1 MAVSDRLRSAILSG
15 TSTKVRRSSVREP
28 AMRAYR
34 RTASLVFTGPP
45 PKVFSNSIPKSGTHL
60 MAHLLGQVPK
70 LWYSGIQT
78 SDAHYR
84 SDLHDPGDGL
94 GEFHLDRFTGMLR
107 SVRNGQFV
115 TCHFAHLPGVT
126 AALAENGFSS
136 MFMIRDPRDVAVSL
150 SHYYRTLDRLPG
162 HHRFSAMT
170 TEQQIDATIDGL
182 PYAEGD
188 GRVPAMADR
197 LRRFEAWLDDPAT
210 LVIRFEDLIGARG
223 GGSAET
229 QRETIRKVLAH
240 CSRPTDDA
248 LVDKIAGKV
257 FSENSATF
265 RKGAIGDWRNH
276 FTDEQ
281 AARFA
286 ELAGPL
292 LGKYGYDA

>member
-1 MAVSDRLRSAILSG
+1 MNVIDLIQ
-15 TSTKVRRSSVREP
+15 KEQEKPSVPEFR
-28 AMRAYR
+28 
-34 RTASLVFTGPP
+34 
-45 PKVFSNSIPKSGTHL
+45 
-60 MAHLLGQVPK
+60 
-70 LWYSGIQT
+70 
-78 SDAHYR
+78 
-84 SDLHDPGDGL
+84 PGDTVKVYSKIVEG
-94 GEFHLDRFTGMLR
+94 GKERIQMFEGICT
-107 SVRNGQFV
+107 VRK
-115 TCHFAHLPGVT
+115 
-126 AALAENGFSS
+126 
-136 MFMIRDPRDVAVSL
+136 
-150 SHYYRTLDRLPG
+150 
-162 HHRFSAMT
+162 
-170 TEQQIDATIDGL
+170 
-182 PYAEGD
+182 
-188 GRVPAMADR
+188 
-197 LRRFEAWLDDPAT
+197 
-210 LVIRFEDLIGARG
+210 G